1 MNRIILTG
9 TILDYPDRKGLC
21 LKYSFR
27 PDGMEES
34 IILAIKCQ
42 SEEAKETA
50 ERKAVFQSFYAA
62 DKSLKY
68 LK

>member
-42 SEEAKETA
+42 VK
-50 ERKAVFQSFYAA
+50 KQ
-62 DKSLKY
+62 KK
-68 LK
+68 K